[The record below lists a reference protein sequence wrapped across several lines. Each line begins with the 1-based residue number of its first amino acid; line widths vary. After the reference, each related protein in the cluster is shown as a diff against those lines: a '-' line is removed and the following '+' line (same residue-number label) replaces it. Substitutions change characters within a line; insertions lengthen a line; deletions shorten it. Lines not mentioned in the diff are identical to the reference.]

1 MSKTRTTPARAR
13 AARRDTRDEVF
24 RAAAHLFAARGFD
37 GVGVDD
43 IARTARVNKAMIY
56 YHFADKLALY
66 RAVLGD
72 MFTAV
77 GAVVSEVAARP
88 EPANQRLVAFV
99 GGMLEMGRQR
109 PWFPPLMLREMADGA
124 PHLDTATLDRM
135 KVVFLSFSR
144 ILTDGQR
151 AGLFRPVAPVLAY
164 MSILAPM
171 LLNAA
176 RERAAAAPGR
186 RAFPMFTE
194 VPHADLVAHMQ
205 QAALHLLSPETPS
218 R

>member
-1 MSKTRTTPARAR
+1 
-13 AARRDTRDEVF
+13 VF
-24 RAAAHLFAARGFD
+24 QAAADLFAARGFD

-43 IARTARVNKAMIY
+43 IARAARANKAMIY

-66 RAVLGD
+66 RTVLGD
-72 MFTAV
+72 MFRAV
-77 GAVVSEVAARP
+77 GVVVSEIADRP
-88 EPANQRLVAFV
+88 EPADRRMTAFIA
-99 GGMLEMGRQR
+99 GMLEMGRQR

-124 PHLDTATLDRM
+124 PHLDAATLELM
-135 KVVFLSFSR
+135 KVVFLSFGR
-144 ILTDGQR
+144 ILTDGQS

-176 RERAAAAPGR
+176 RERAGARPGR
-186 RAFPMFTE
+186 REFPMFTE

-205 QAALHLLSPETPS
+205 QAALQLLSLEKRS
-218 R
+218 A